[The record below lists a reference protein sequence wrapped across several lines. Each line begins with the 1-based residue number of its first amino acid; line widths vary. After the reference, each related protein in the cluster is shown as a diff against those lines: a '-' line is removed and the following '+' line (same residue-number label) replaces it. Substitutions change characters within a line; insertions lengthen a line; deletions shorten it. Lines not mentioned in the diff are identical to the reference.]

1 MVALELLHTRVERL
15 EHAAQLAM
23 ISNPPDEI
31 SEDEIIE
38 ALKEHRPRATWE
50 FGLSRARDNRW
61 IIRVTIR
68 HKSGGARKMTY
79 ELMYYPSSRQFSVE
93 GTYVRTLDA
102 AAQRI
107 WEHVRRDAS

>member
-1 MVALELLHTRVERL
+1 MASPVHMSLRVTL
-15 EHAAQLAM
+15 
-23 ISNPPDEI
+23 
-31 SEDEIIE
+31 DEIIE
-38 ALKEHRPRATWE
+38 ALKNHRPRPTWE

-79 ELMYYPSSRQFSVE
+79 ELMYYPSSRKFSVDRE
-93 GTYVRTLDA
+93 FASTLDA

-107 WEHVRRDAS
+107 WERVRRDS